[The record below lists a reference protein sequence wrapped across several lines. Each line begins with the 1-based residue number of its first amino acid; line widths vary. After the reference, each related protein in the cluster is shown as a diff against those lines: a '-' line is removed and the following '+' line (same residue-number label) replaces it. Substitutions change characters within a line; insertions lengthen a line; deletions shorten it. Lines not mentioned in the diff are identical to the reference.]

1 MKAFAGFHYPGV
13 LQSSRS
19 YAHGRN
25 DVCGILSPRSG
36 IGHTET
42 HLMPGFMLTLTIVL
56 ALLMPPPEW
65 RTDDCWYKLFRRL
78 DEIRVR
84 VDRGGWTEQQRL
96 DATRLALLAYMECR
110 GMKNTSPN
118 PNPD

>member
-1 MKAFAGFHYPGV
+1 VHPLRLVPRLTTGT
-13 LQSSRS
+13 
-19 YAHGRN
+19 
-25 DVCGILSPRSG
+25 GILSSLR
-36 IGHTET
+36 HRT
-42 HLMPGFMLTLTIVL
+42 HGNTPLPGFMLTLTIVL

-96 DATRLALLAYMECR
+96 DATRRALLAYMECN
-110 GMKNTSPN
+110 GMMKNTSPN